1 MDEYDPTIG
10 KYFIVIFINLP
21 AHTPGLFVIL
31 CSDLILQYLTL
42 VFNFLLIYVELNFY
56 NFISWL
62 VKSDQQGIKTSFF
75 IIY

>member
-21 AHTPGLFVIL
+21 ACTPGLFVIL

-42 VFNFLLIYVELNFY
+42 VFNFLLIDVELNFF

-62 VKSDQQGIKTSFF
+62 VKSDQ
-75 IIY
+75 